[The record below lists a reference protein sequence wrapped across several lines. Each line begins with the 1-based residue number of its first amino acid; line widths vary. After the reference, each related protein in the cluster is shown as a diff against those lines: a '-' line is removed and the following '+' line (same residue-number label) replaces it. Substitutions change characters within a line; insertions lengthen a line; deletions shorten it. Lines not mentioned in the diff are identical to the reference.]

1 MTGLIFMLIP
11 VTYWT
16 VITLTSL
23 PIVCY
28 LVVLPGFCKNKKMKL
43 LVVLTLML
51 MISQVLFIIFV
62 VLGVLVYNTS
72 VDDLSNAQR
81 IKVLQGFQFTLL
93 GLYDILY
100 CVAHWIFAMKYW
112 VIAC

>member
-16 VITLTSL
+16 VIALTSL
-23 PIVCY
+23 PFVCY
-28 LVVLPGFCKNKKMKL
+28 LAVLPGFCKNKKMEL

-62 VLGVLVYNTS
+62 VLGVLVYNAS
-72 VDDLSNAQR
+72 LDDPWNAQR
-81 IKVLQGFQFTLL
+81 IKVL
-93 GLYDILY
+93 
-100 CVAHWIFAMKYW
+100 
-112 VIAC
+112 

>member
-16 VITLTSL
+16 VIALTSL

-28 LVVLPGFCKNKKMKL
+28 LVVLPGFCKNKKMEL

-62 VLGVLVYNTS
+62 VLGVLVYNTF
-72 VDDLSNAQR
+72 VDDPSNSQR